1 MSDFFTVFM
10 LPAIFLLFCI
20 LVAIFR
26 FINGPTTPDR
36 AVALDT
42 VNTLIVSGMILAGAA
57 FDEAIYIDVAIF
69 YALLSYIATLY
80 IAKHLENRR
89 FKKQ

>member
-1 MSDFFTVFM
+1 M

-26 FINGPTTPDR
+26 FIVGPTIPDR
-36 AVALDT
+36 VVALDT
-42 VNTLIVSGMILAGAA
+42 VNTLVVSGMILAGAA
-57 FDEAIYIDVAIF
+57 FNEAIYIDVAII
-69 YALLSYIATLY
+69 YALLSYITTLF

-89 FKKQ
+89 YKKQ